1 MTMYWRI
8 VTRDNN
14 RLKQEEDMLIDYALI
29 IGTGIVIGE
38 LLTEPIYKKINK
50 FTKKE
55 LSETTLVLGRDKHK
69 NSITVDMAIDS
80 HILIVGLSNCGKSRM
95 AEYSLKDKN
104 VIIINAF
111 DEDFGT
117 LKAPRINGEDSII
130 EYLTNVLKNRTP
142 NSEPLFLLIDELVVL
157 LKNKQIAK
165 LLQDLL
171 CIARH
176 YQTFIVALSQEGT
189 KEVVN
194 CKHLFNVRVMMKALE
209 DSTFRTVLGASVEN
223 TNLKQREFYVRDNN
237 GIRFGKTYDI

>member
-1 MTMYWRI
+1 
-8 VTRDNN
+8 
-14 RLKQEEDMLIDYALI
+14 MLIDTALI

-55 LSETTLVLGRDKHK
+55 ITETTLILGKDKHK
-69 NSITVDMAIDS
+69 NPITVDLGIDS
-80 HILIVGLSNCGKSRM
+80 HILIVGLSNCGKSRL
-95 AEYSLKDKN
+95 AEYSLKDKKN

-111 DEDFGT
+111 DEDFST
-117 LKAPRINGEDSII
+117 LKAPRINGEDAII
-130 EYLTNVLKNRTP
+130 EYLSNVLKDRTP
-142 NSEPLFLLIDELVVL
+142 NSEPLFILIDELVVL

-171 CIARH
+171 CVARH
-176 YQTFIVALSQEGT
+176 YKTYIVALSQEGT
-189 KEVVN
+189 KEVVS

-223 TNLKQREFYVRDNN
+223 TNLKQREFYVRDNE
-237 GIRFGKTYDI
+237 GIRFGRTYDV